1 MSMPPKGATLSP
13 GRGASR
19 AGDERSAS
27 DAKSSAPRIA
37 TRMVRGEAFARG
49 VLAVGFDEQQICQK
63 TVFAMPFLP
72 D

>member
-1 MSMPPKGATLSP
+1 
-13 GRGASR
+13 
-19 AGDERSAS
+19 
-27 DAKSSAPRIA
+27 
-37 TRMVRGEAFARG
+37 MVRGEAFARG